1 MEPSRGKTCSQALL
15 SCGNE
20 DLGEKFLLKPK
31 TGSTLQ
37 TERLPRSSV
46 LDRLQTFLPQISKAN
61 EELEQQKE
69 MAPPGHFDIECV
81 DQAQKIIE
89 MDIALV
95 ELSSSNE
102 EADNEVIWE
111 DSEEDSD
118 LDDYVPEVT
127 EENLKIPG
135 SGVGKKVAGI
145 QVLDNPE
152 KVDISAPATCGKK

>member
-1 MEPSRGKTCSQALL
+1 MGVLL
-15 SCGNE
+15 V
-20 DLGEKFLLKPK
+20 DFLYTFFLLFFQK
-31 TGSTLQ
+31 TLA
-37 TERLPRSSV
+37 V
-46 LDRLQTFLPQISKAN
+46 YIS
-61 EELEQQKE
+61 LVISRVQ
-69 MAPPGHFDIECV
+69 
-81 DQAQKIIE
+81 
-89 MDIALV
+89 DIALV

-135 SGVGKKVAGI
+135 SGVGKKAAGI
-145 QVLDNPE
+145 QVLDNLE